1 MYRLVDE
8 SESHRYRSYCARVL
22 TETCEMLREE
32 GINAQFVLVGSGA
45 RNLITRNGDGP
56 YDLDYN
62 LVIIAA
68 DPFYMNDP
76 HQLKEKV
83 RSCLN
88 AAEGNYFSDAQDST
102 AVLTCLLHFNDTPK
116 VEFSFDVA
124 IVRRN
129 KNGNLMRLIHN
140 KKARGFG
147 PLDQYTWNEVP
158 SSHNVSEKA
167 DEIKNAGKWQLVR
180 DRYEDKKNEYLEC
193 GDTDHPSFIV
203 YVETVNEIYA
213 KLKAKQP
220 TASKTVKAPQVS
232 PKMEFNNKIQQ
243 ILSKTKQYDNATIAY
258 VASLACENYSG
269 SKNKKV
275 IQNELR
281 QKFGAKA
288 GNDLYTRIATHLK

>member
-129 KNGNLMRLIHN
+129 KNGNLMRLIL
-140 KKARGFG
+140 ARFPCSG
-147 PLDQYTWNEVP
+147 PRSLHLYKSQQGPNWGRAQRCP
-158 SSHNVSEKA
+158 
-167 DEIKNAGKWQLVR
+167 Q
-180 DRYEDKKNEYLEC
+180 
-193 GDTDHPSFIV
+193 
-203 YVETVNEIYA
+203 
-213 KLKAKQP
+213 
-220 TASKTVKAPQVS
+220 TASCGMRGS
-232 PKMEFNNKIQQ
+232 SRI
-243 ILSKTKQYDNATIAY
+243 S
-258 VASLACENYSG
+258 SG
-269 SKNKKV
+269 
-275 IQNELR
+275 
-281 QKFGAKA
+281 
-288 GNDLYTRIATHLK
+288 